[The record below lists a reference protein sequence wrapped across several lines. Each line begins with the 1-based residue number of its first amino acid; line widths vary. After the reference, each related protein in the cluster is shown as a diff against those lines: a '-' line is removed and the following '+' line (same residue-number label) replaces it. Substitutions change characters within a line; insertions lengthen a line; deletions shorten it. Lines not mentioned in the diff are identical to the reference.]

1 MKKSYLFIS
10 CEEAKQI
17 CDKTQYKE
25 ATTWERV
32 KLNIRLLYCDITKT
46 YSKNN
51 TKLTNAIKKADVNCM
66 RTDEIYKLKKQFET
80 ELAKH
85 H

>member
-1 MKKSYLFIS
+1 MKKRYLFIS

-17 CDKTQYKE
+17 CDKAQYKE
-25 ATTWERV
+25 ATRWELT
-32 KLNIRLLYCDITKT
+32 KLGIRLLYCGITKT

-51 TKLTNAIKKADVNCM
+51 TKLTNAIKKAEVNCM
-66 RTDEIYKLKKQFET
+66 NTNEIYKIQKQFET

-85 H
+85 Q